1 MNCEQV
7 RQVLEAFM
15 NGTLNG
21 EEARSVRLHLASC
34 AGCIS
39 KLKPS
44 ELIEVL
50 PVVDEVIE
58 PSEDFALRFHARLQE
73 HRRQASD
80 KRLKSWRIGMSAW
93 ARPWQL
99 VAAGAMVTLL
109 IAGLFIG
116 RYRGGIPDQ
125 YFSSDIAVAENLPLL
140 KDMAVINNLDL
151 LEDFDT
157 IENLN
162 LTTEGSNTLRS
173 NP

>member
-7 RQVLEAFM
+7 GQVLEAFM

-21 EEARSVRLHLASC
+21 EEARSVRLHFASC

-39 KLKPS
+39 KLAPS
-44 ELIEVL
+44 ERIEVL
-50 PVVDEVIE
+50 PAIDEEIE
-58 PSEDFALRFHARLQE
+58 PSEDFAVRFHARLQE
-73 HRRQASD
+73 RRRHATD
-80 KRLKSWRIGMSAW
+80 NRVKPWRIGLSAW

-99 VAAGAMVTLL
+99 AAAGALAALV
-109 IAGLFIG
+109 IAGLFVG
-116 RYRGGIPDQ
+116 RYSGGIPDQ
-125 YFSSDIAVAENLPLL
+125 YFGSDIAVAENLPLL
-140 KDMAVINNLDL
+140 KDMAVISNLDL

-162 LTTEGSNTLRS
+162 LTPEGSNTLRS

>member
-7 RQVLEAFM
+7 RQVFQAFM

-21 EEARSVRLHLASC
+21 QEARNVRLHLASC
-34 AGCIS
+34 AGCLS
-39 KLKPS
+39 KLSPS

-73 HRRQASD
+73 HRRQAAD
-80 KRLKSWRIGMSAW
+80 IRLKSWRIGMSAW

-99 VAAGAMVTLL
+99 ATAGALAAL
-109 IAGLFIG
+109 FIAGLFIG
-116 RYRGGIPDQ
+116 RFRGGMPDQ

-140 KDMAVINNLDL
+140 KDMAVISNLDL

-162 LTTEGSNTLRS
+162 LTAEGSNTLRS